1 MPSFDIVSKVDLQEV
16 DNAVNNVLKE
26 LATRFDFRNVPTE
39 LDLNRK
45 DKRLSL
51 VTGDEMKVRAVRDM
65 LITHCVRRKVDPKV
79 LEFGQEEPTSQGRV
93 KQEIKIREGIDKD
106 TARDIVKLI
115 KDMKLKKVQAAI
127 QDDQVRVTGKQL
139 DDLQAVIQ
147 ALNAE
152 ELDIPLQY
160 VNMKK

>member
-16 DNAVNNVLKE
+16 DNAVNNVKKE
-26 LATRFDFRNVPTE
+26 LATRYDFRGVETE

-45 DKRLSL
+45 DKVLKL
-51 VTGDEMKVRAVRDM
+51 VTGDEMKVRAVREM
-65 LITHCVRRKVDPKV
+65 LISHCVRRKVDPKV
-79 LEFGQEEPTSQGRV
+79 LDFGKEEPTSNGAV
-93 KQEIKIREGIDKD
+93 KQEIKIQEGIDKD
-106 TARDIVKLI
+106 TAKSMVKMI
-115 KDMKLKKVQAAI
+115 KDLKLKKVQAAI

-147 ALNAE
+147 MLNAKD
-152 ELDIPLQY
+152 LPMPLQY

>member
-1 MPSFDIVSKVDLQEV
+1 MPSFDIVSKVDLQEM
-16 DNAVNNVLKE
+16 DNAVNNVKKE
-26 LATRFDFRNVPTE
+26 LVTRYDFRGVTTE

-45 DKRLSL
+45 DKRLNL
-51 VTGDEMKVRAVRDM
+51 ITGDEMKVRAIREL
-65 LITHCVRRKVDPKV
+65 LIAHCVRRKVDPKV
-79 LEFGQEEPTSQGRV
+79 LDFGKEEPTSNGAL

-106 TARDIVKLI
+106 MARTIVKI
-115 KDMKLKKVQAAI
+115 VKDLKLKKVQAAI

-139 DDLQAVIQ
+139 DDLQAVIA

-152 ELDIPLQY
+152 DLDVPLQY